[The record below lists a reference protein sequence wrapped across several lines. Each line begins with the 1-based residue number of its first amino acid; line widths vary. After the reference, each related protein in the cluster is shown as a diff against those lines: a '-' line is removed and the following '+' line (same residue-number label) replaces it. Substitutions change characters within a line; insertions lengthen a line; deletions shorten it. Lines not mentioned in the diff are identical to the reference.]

1 MRRDQPLPLS
11 RLVMT
16 EELARDYAEYLPK
29 VNPEDMRRMRG
40 EQEIIVRYEPEQ
52 AVLSLPSLLHDTGDR
67 IRLLTLLDKLIR
79 DPRVQA
85 VQPSQE
91 QLAMVERVRSV
102 LAPRPAVTAGAAA
115 SAEVK

>member
-1 MRRDQPLPLS
+1 MRHDQPLPLS

-16 EELARDYAEYLPK
+16 AELARDYAEYLPK
-29 VNPEDMRRMRG
+29 VAPEDLRRMRG

-52 AVLSLPSLLHDTGDR
+52 AVLTLPSLLRDTGDR
-67 IRLLTLLDKLIR
+67 MRLVTLLDKLIH

-85 VQPSQE
+85 VQPTQE

-102 LAPRPAVTAGAAA
+102 LAPRPVVTAERVG
-115 SAEVK
+115 AEVK